1 MYRTKI
7 DVRYSET
14 DKMGIV
20 YHANY
25 FPWFEVARSRFAIE
39 HGMNYAET
47 ENRGLRMPL
56 ADCYCKF
63 IKSAVYGD
71 SVYVDTEISYLG
83 VAKCRF
89 DFVVCRASDEAL
101 LAKGY
106 TTHAFTDT
114 DLRPLNL
121 KKRYPDV
128 YEKLLEMRGETQ

>member
-1 MYRTKI
+1 MSIPKYRI
-7 DVRYSET
+7 
-14 DKMGIV
+14 
-20 YHANY
+20 
-25 FPWFEVARSRFAIE
+25 
-39 HGMNYAET
+39 
-47 ENRGLRMPL
+47 
-56 ADCYCKF
+56 
-63 IKSAVYGD
+63 
-71 SVYVDTEISYLG
+71 SV

-89 DFVVCRASDEAL
+89 DFVVRRASDEAL

>member
-25 FPWFEVARSRFAIE
+25 FPWFEVARSRFAAE
-39 HGMNYAET
+39 NGVNYAET
-47 ENRGLRMPL
+47 EKRGLMMPL

-89 DFVVCRASDEAL
+89 DFNVYRVSDGVL

-106 TTHAFTDT
+106 TTHAFTGEN
-114 DLRPLNL
+114 LKPLNV
-121 KKRYPDV
+121 KKRYPDI
-128 YEKLLEMRGETQ
+128 YDKLVKMRGETQ